1 MRKRGFRGLGIRSGS
16 MTDDFDLVAAS
27 LRADAADSRGLAEAL
42 AVRLEAA
49 LPGQTRVER
58 RSRKFLSREKVVRAI
73 EVDAGENRY
82 ALQVDDHGGLD
93 ARRSAAVR
101 GIVLRN
107 DPLPLDEW
115 LDSLARDLAEEA
127 RTSEQGRQALE
138 RLLL

>member
-1 MRKRGFRGLGIRSGS
+1 
-16 MTDDFDLVAAS
+16 MTGDFDLVAAS
-27 LRADAADSRGLAEAL
+27 LRADAADSRGFVEAL

-49 LPGQTRVER
+49 LPGQARVQR

-82 ALQVDDHGGLD
+82 ALQMDDRGALD

-101 GIVLRN
+101 GIVVKN

-115 LDSLARDLAEEA
+115 IDSLARDLAEQA
-127 RTSEQGRQALE
+127 RASEQGRLALE
-138 RLLL
+138 RLLM